1 MDWIKLTVT
10 TTNEASEAVINL
22 LMENGAGGVE
32 IDDSDLSQVELAT
45 YFQAQ
50 AGLVELLPELEQK
63 IAQLREFGL
72 DPGKGTVKLA
82 ELDDD
87 SWAAVS
93 NACKANLVV
102 GCVPV
107 PKARP
112 GSSLITFSSVDPG
125 V

>member
-50 AGLVELLPELEQK
+50 AGRATPRIRTKDRTIARILLRS
-63 IAQLREFGL
+63 RERNCQISR
-72 DPGKGTVKLA
+72 T
-82 ELDDD
+82 
-87 SWAAVS
+87 
-93 NACKANLVV
+93 
-102 GCVPV
+102 
-107 PKARP
+107 R
-112 GSSLITFSSVDPG
+112 
-125 V
+125 